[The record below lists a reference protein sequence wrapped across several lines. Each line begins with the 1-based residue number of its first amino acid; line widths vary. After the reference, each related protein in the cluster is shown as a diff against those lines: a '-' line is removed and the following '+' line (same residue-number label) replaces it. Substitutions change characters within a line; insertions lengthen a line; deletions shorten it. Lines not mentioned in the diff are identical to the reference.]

1 MNPMWLDGLILLPL
15 ICLGVHRLVDE
26 GKLLPLTIPMALMF
40 ITHFYIG
47 DMMGIFLSFISCIIA
62 LQRNAEYFLIIFLK
76 PLLNLR

>member
-47 DMMGIFLSFISCIIA
+47 YMMGIFTFFYFSVLLLYKETQNISRA
-62 LQRNAEYFLIIFLK
+62 FF
-76 PLLNLR
+76 